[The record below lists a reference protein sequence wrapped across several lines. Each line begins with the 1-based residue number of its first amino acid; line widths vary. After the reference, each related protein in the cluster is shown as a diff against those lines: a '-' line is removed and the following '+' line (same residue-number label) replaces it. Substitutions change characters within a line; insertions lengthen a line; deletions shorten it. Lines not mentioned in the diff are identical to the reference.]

1 MDSDKHNKIGNLTRG
16 TTVTDLRLGLGE
28 LRADR
33 LLDHSLLHGLLSLSA
48 DMFWQE
54 DANGVCEAVLSFS
67 DDTKAAAAQLF
78 HRRLMDV
85 AFEPARQDV
94 NNPRSLGWRNY
105 LDSVKLQ
112 KPFRQIDCVLRLNNS
127 SSCFLQ
133 ISGTPQFDHLGIFV
147 GYECVAVD
155 ISRERTDE
163 TNLKRFRAAMDMSL
177 DMIYLVDRDTLT
189 FVDVNDTACLN
200 AGLTRD
206 EILRMGP
213 SKILGFSREELIER
227 YDKLIKNGRSS
238 RFERDVK
245 VPNTGVSN
253 TVEVHS
259 RATLI
264 NGRWLIIGVS
274 RDVTARKHA
283 ELKAFQLQQ
292 LFLALSLTNEA
303 ILRATSVDTLYQ
315 QTTLAAVS
323 SELFSIASV
332 LLPNER
338 GHFYA
343 VASAGFVM
351 QGLKKFHIS
360 LDSETPEGRGI
371 TAAAM
376 IEGKAQFTNDFRA
389 DPRTRAWHEHALAHD
404 INSAAALPLLRHK
417 KPVAIM
423 LFYANSKNVFD
434 AQTQSIL
441 QSMADNMSF
450 ALDSFANAA
459 EQSIAAERIRQNEER
474 FRSLINLSSDYYW
487 EMDPSLRFVTYDGR
501 IRGDVNELAVK
512 QAIGR
517 QLWTLP
523 GVIPDVGG
531 WRHFRRLLSKQ
542 QSFREFEFSFTNA
555 DGMTFYLSLSGE
567 PIRDSAGEFSGYR
580 GITHDITSKK
590 QVANHIKHL
599 ATHDTLTGL
608 PNRVMFSELL
618 GNTISNANR
627 SKDQQFAVLFLD
639 LDRFKAVND
648 IYGHHTGDLL
658 LAEIAKRLRAPLRN
672 SDIVARLGGDEFVI
686 LLQRINDK
694 EHAAEIA
701 GNILKVFNVPITLE
715 QREFMI
721 GASIG
726 ISLFG
731 EDANTEESLM
741 NHADTA
747 MYAAKEEGRNN
758 IRVYSAD
765 LHQYRQERA
774 GLAVKLHHALK
785 RGELSLNYQ
794 AKVDVESAKV
804 VGVEALL
811 RWHHPELGLISPSLF
826 IPIAEDNGLIV
837 PIGEWVMAT
846 ACQQVLQWQA
856 QGLPAL
862 SLAVNLSARQFNHP
876 DLPAYIHQ
884 LLSNNG
890 FPAGQLEL
898 EITESVVVQNPER
911 AIRLMQEMKKTGIRF
926 ALDDFGTGYSSLGQL
941 RHYPIDTL
949 KIDRTFVNDLD
960 TSREDQAISKA
971 IISMSKTLGLTVV
984 AEGVENSRQQAFL
997 RDYQCDVIQGYFYHK
1012 PESADQ
1018 FAAWFRLQQ
1027 PSQIA
1032 LS

>member
-1 MDSDKHNKIGNLTRG
+1 MDSDKHNKISNLTSG
-16 TTVTDLRLGLGE
+16 TTATEHRLGLGE

-33 LLDHSLLHGLLSLSA
+33 LLDHSLLHGLLSLSS

-67 DDTKAAAAQLF
+67 EDTQAAAAQLF

-85 AFEPARQDV
+85 AFEPARQEV

-112 KPFRQIDCVLRLNNS
+112 KPFRQIDCVFRLNDG

-133 ISGTPQFDHLGIFV
+133 ISGAPQFNHLGTFM

-155 ISRERTDE
+155 ISRERNDE

-189 FVDVNDTACLN
+189 FVDVNDTACRN

-227 YDKLIKNGRSS
+227 YDKLIKHGRSS
-238 RFERDVK
+238 RFERDVT
-245 VPNTGVSN
+245 VPNTGASN

-315 QTTLAAVS
+315 QATLAAVS

-343 VASAGFVM
+343 IASAGYVM
-351 QGLKKFHIS
+351 PGLKKFHIS
-360 LDSETPEGRGI
+360 LDSSTPEGRGI

-376 IEGKAQFTNDFRA
+376 VEGKAQFTNDFRA

-459 EQSIAAERIRQNEER
+459 EQAIAAERIRQNEER

-487 EMDPSLRFVTYDGR
+487 EMDSSLRFVTYEGR
-501 IRGDVNELAVK
+501 IRDEINELAIK
-512 QAIGR
+512 HAIGR

-523 GVIPDVGG
+523 GVVPDVGG
-531 WRHFRRLLSKQ
+531 WRHFRRMLDKQ
-542 QSFREFEFSFTNA
+542 QQFRDFEFSFINA
-555 DGMTFYLSLSGE
+555 DGKTFYLSLSGE

-580 GITHDITSKK
+580 GITQDITSKK

-627 SKDQQFAVLFLD
+627 SNEKQFAVMFLD

-686 LLQRINDK
+686 LLQRINNK

-701 GNILKVFNVPITLE
+701 GNVLKVFNVPITLE
-715 QREFMI
+715 QREFII

-731 EDANTEESLM
+731 EDASTEESLM

-765 LHQYRQERA
+765 LHRYRQERA
-774 GLAVKLHHALK
+774 GLAIKLHHALK
-785 RGELSLNYQ
+785 RGELSLDYQ

-811 RWHHPELGLISPSLF
+811 RWQHPELGLISPSLF

-876 DLPAYIHQ
+876 DLPTFIQQ

-949 KIDRTFVNDLD
+949 KIDRAFVNDLD

-997 RDYQCDVIQGYFYHK
+997 RDYQCDVIQGNFYHK
-1012 PESADQ
+1012 PESAEQ

-1027 PSQIA
+1027 PSQIS

>member
-1 MDSDKHNKIGNLTRG
+1 
-16 TTVTDLRLGLGE
+16 
-28 LRADR
+28 
-33 LLDHSLLHGLLSLSA
+33 
-48 DMFWQE
+48 
-54 DANGVCEAVLSFS
+54 
-67 DDTKAAAAQLF
+67 
-78 HRRLMDV
+78 
-85 AFEPARQDV
+85 
-94 NNPRSLGWRNY
+94 
-105 LDSVKLQ
+105 
-112 KPFRQIDCVLRLNNS
+112 
-127 SSCFLQ
+127 
-133 ISGTPQFDHLGIFV
+133 
-147 GYECVAVD
+147 
-155 ISRERTDE
+155 
-163 TNLKRFRAAMDMSL
+163 
-177 DMIYLVDRDTLT
+177 
-189 FVDVNDTACLN
+189 
-200 AGLTRD
+200 
-206 EILRMGP
+206 
-213 SKILGFSREELIER
+213 
-227 YDKLIKNGRSS
+227 
-238 RFERDVK
+238 
-245 VPNTGVSN
+245 
-253 TVEVHS
+253 
-259 RATLI
+259 
-264 NGRWLIIGVS
+264 
-274 RDVTARKHA
+274 
-283 ELKAFQLQQ
+283 
-292 LFLALSLTNEA
+292 
-303 ILRATSVDTLYQ
+303 
-315 QTTLAAVS
+315 
-323 SELFSIASV
+323 
-332 LLPNER
+332 
-338 GHFYA
+338 
-343 VASAGFVM
+343 
-351 QGLKKFHIS
+351 
-360 LDSETPEGRGI
+360 
-371 TAAAM
+371 
-376 IEGKAQFTNDFRA
+376 
-389 DPRTRAWHEHALAHD
+389 
-404 INSAAALPLLRHK
+404 
-417 KPVAIM
+417 
-423 LFYANSKNVFD
+423 
-434 AQTQSIL
+434 
-441 QSMADNMSF
+441 
-450 ALDSFANAA
+450 
-459 EQSIAAERIRQNEER
+459 
-474 FRSLINLSSDYYW
+474 
-487 EMDPSLRFVTYDGR
+487 MDPSLRFVTYDGR

-1012 PESADQ
+1012 PESAEQ

>member
-1 MDSDKHNKIGNLTRG
+1 MDSDKQNKTRKLTRG
-16 TTVTDLRLGLGE
+16 TTATGHRLGLGA
-28 LRADR
+28 LSADR
-33 LLDHSLLHGLLSLSA
+33 LHNDPTLHGLLSLSA

-54 DANGVCEAVLSFS
+54 DANGVCEAVMSFS
-67 DDTKAAAAQLF
+67 EDTKAAAAQLF
-78 HRRLMDV
+78 HQRLIDV
-85 AFEPARQDV
+85 AFEPERPDI

-105 LDSVKLQ
+105 LDSVMLQ
-112 KPFRQIDCVLRLNNS
+112 QPFRQIDCVLRLKDG
-127 SSCFLQ
+127 SSCYLQ
-133 ISGTPQFDHLGIFV
+133 ISGTPQYNQQGKFV

-155 ISRERTDE
+155 ITRERNDE

-177 DMIYLVDRDTLT
+177 DMIYLVDRDTLN
-189 FVDVNDTACLN
+189 FVDVNDTACRN

-206 EILRMGP
+206 EILRLGP

-227 YDKLIKNGRSS
+227 YNQLIEGGRSS
-238 RFERDVK
+238 RFERDVTL
-245 VPNTGVSN
+245 PNGTAS

-274 RDVTARKHA
+274 RDVTARKRA

-315 QTTLAAVS
+315 QATRAAVS
-323 SELFSIASV
+323 SELFNIASV
-332 LLPNER
+332 LVPNER

-343 VASAGFVM
+343 IASAGNVIP
-351 QGLKKFHIS
+351 GLKKFKVS

-376 IEGKAQFTNDFRA
+376 IEGKAQFTNDFQA
-389 DPRTRAWHEHALAHD
+389 DPRTRAWHEQALAHD

-423 LFYANSKNVFD
+423 LFYANRKNVFD

-459 EQSIAAERIRQNEER
+459 EQAIAAERIRQNEER
-474 FRSLINLSSDYYW
+474 FRSLTNLSSDFYW
-487 EMDPSLRFVTYDGR
+487 EMDAGLRFTVYDGR
-501 IRGDVNELAVK
+501 VLGEVNKAAVK
-512 QAIGR
+512 HAIGR
-517 QLWTLP
+517 HLWSLP
-523 GVIPDVGG
+523 GVTPDVGG
-531 WRHFRRLLSKQ
+531 WRHFRRLLDKQ
-542 QSFREFEFSFTNA
+542 QAFREFEFSFTNA
-555 DGMTFYLSLSGE
+555 EGVTFHLSLSGE
-567 PIRDSAGEFSGYR
+567 PIRDSAGQFNGYR
-580 GITHDITSKK
+580 GITHDITNKK

-618 GNTISNANR
+618 GNAIRNAHR
-627 SKDQQFAVLFLD
+627 YKEQRFAVLFID

-648 IYGHHTGDLL
+648 TYGHHTGDLL
-658 LAEIAKRLRAPLRN
+658 LAEVAKRLKTPLRN

-686 LLQRINDK
+686 MLQRINDK
-694 EHAAEIA
+694 DHAAQIA
-701 GNILKVFNVPITLE
+701 GNILKVFNVPITIE

-758 IRVYSAD
+758 VRVYSAD
-765 LHQYRQERA
+765 LHHYSQERA
-774 GLAVKLHHALK
+774 GLAVELRHALK

-794 AKVDVESAKV
+794 AKVDVESGQV

-811 RWHHPELGLISPSLF
+811 RWQHPELGVISPSHF

-846 ACQQVLQWQA
+846 ACQQVLQWQE

-876 DLPAYIHQ
+876 DLPAYIQQ
-884 LLSNNG
+884 LLSDNG

-898 EITESVVVQNPER
+898 EITESLVVQNPER

-949 KIDRTFVNDLD
+949 KIDRAFIRDLD

-984 AEGVENSRQQAFL
+984 AEGVENSRQLAFL
-997 RDYQCDVIQGYFYHK
+997 RQYQCDIIQGYFCHK
-1012 PESADQ
+1012 PESAER

-1027 PSQIA
+1027 PHLQRK
-1032 LS
+1032 